1 MMMNKAQALR
11 YVDTNRQAF
20 LNALKEFASI
30 PSVST
35 DPEHKE
41 DMHRAANW
49 LVSEL
54 KRLGF
59 SNANTIKTAGHP
71 VVLAYTEPRLTNVP
85 TVLIYGH
92 YDVQPPDP
100 CDEWKNPP
108 FTPWEEGEHLYGR
121 GVSDMKGQVMAALKA
136 VEAIT
141 ATGTLPLNIIWL
153 IEGEEEIGSPNL
165 SQFLEQHRHLLKAD
179 VALNLDT
186 GMIAPDQ
193 PTITYGLRGVA
204 AFELRVYGPN
214 HDLHSGLFGGVV
226 HNPAQALCEL
236 IAGMHDSSGKVLVPG
251 FYDYVRPL
259 DDEERQELARLP
271 FNEAEL
277 TRNLGVP
284 QLYGEP
290 EFTPIER
297 IGARPTLEING
308 LYSGYTGQGSKTI
321 IPAWAMAKISTRLV
335 PDQDPEDIHQK
346 LRAYLEVN
354 CPPTVRWELI
364 ALAGSPASITD
375 RHHPGVR
382 ALAQAL
388 KNVWG
393 KEPLYRREGGS
404 VPVVG
409 MMQRILGLESAL
421 SGFGLPD
428 DHIHSPNERLHLPT
442 WYRGIQAVVE
452 FLMSYSDFA
461 HS

>member
-1 MMMNKAQALR
+1 MSDKTQALH
-11 YVDTNRQAF
+11 YVDNHRQAF
-20 LNALKEFASI
+20 LNALKEFVSI

-35 DPEHKE
+35 DPNHKE
-41 DMHRAANW
+41 DVIRAARW
-49 LVSEL
+49 LVAEL
-54 KRLGF
+54 QRLGF
-59 SNANTIKTAGHP
+59 ANTRLVETPGHP
-71 VVLAYTEPRLTNVP
+71 VVFAYNDPALPHAP

-100 CDEWKNPP
+100 YEEWKNPP
-108 FTPWEEGEHLYGR
+108 FMPWQEGEHLYGR
-121 GVSDMKGQVMAALKA
+121 GASDMKGQVVAALKA
-136 VEAIT
+136 VEAII
-141 ATGTLPLNIIWL
+141 ATGSLPVNIIWV

-165 SQFLEQHRHLLKAD
+165 SQFLEQNCHLLRAD

-204 AFELRVYGPN
+204 AFELRVYGPER
-214 HDLHSGLFGGVV
+214 DLHSGLFGGIV

-236 IAGMHDSSGKVLVPG
+236 IAGMHDASGKVLIPG
-251 FYDYVRPL
+251 FYDRVRPL
-259 DDEERQELARLP
+259 DEEERQELARLP
-271 FNEAEL
+271 LREIDL
-277 TRNLGVP
+277 VQSLGVP
-284 QLYGEP
+284 QLYGE
-290 EFTPIER
+290 EGYTAIER

-335 PDQDPEDIHQK
+335 PDQDPEEVHQQ
-346 LRAYLEVN
+346 LRAYLEAK

-364 ALAGSPASITD
+364 AFGGSPASITD

-393 KEPLYRREGGS
+393 RDPLYRREGGS

-442 WYRGIQAVVE
+442 WYRGIRAVIE
-452 FLMSYSDFA
+452 FLLSYPKIA
-461 HS
+461 QV

>member
-1 MMMNKAQALR
+1 MMSDKTQALNYIER
-11 YVDTNRQAF
+11 HRQAF
-20 LNALKEFASI
+20 LNALMEFVSI

-35 DPEHKE
+35 DSDHKGNILQ
-41 DMHRAANW
+41 AARW
-49 LVSEL
+49 LVNEL
-54 KRLGF
+54 QRLGF
-59 SNANTIKTAGHP
+59 TNARLVETPGHP
-71 VVLAYTEPRLTNVP
+71 VVFAYTDPPLLDSP

-100 CDEWKNPP
+100 YEEWKNPP
-108 FTPWEEGEHLYGR
+108 FSPWLEGEHLYGR
-121 GVSDMKGQVMAALKA
+121 GASDMKGQVVAALKA
-136 VEAIT
+136 VEAI
-141 ATGTLPLNIIWL
+141 ATTGSLPLNIIWV

-165 SQFLEQHRHLLKAD
+165 GQFLEQNRHLLRAD

-193 PTITYGLRGVA
+193 PTITYALRGVA
-204 AFELRVYGPN
+204 AFELRVYGPER
-214 HDLHSGLFGGVV
+214 DLHSGLFGGVV

-236 IAGMHDSSGKVLVPG
+236 IAGMHDASGRVLIPG
-251 FYDYVRPL
+251 FYDRVRPL
-259 DDEERQELARLP
+259 DEEERRELARIP
-271 FNEAEL
+271 FKEIEL
-277 TRNLGVP
+277 VRSLGVP
-284 QLYGEP
+284 HLYGEADY
-290 EFTPIER
+290 TPIER

-335 PDQDPEDIHQK
+335 PDQDPEEVHQQ
-346 LRAYLEVN
+346 LRAYLEAK
-354 CPPTVRWELI
+354 CPPTVRWELT
-364 ALAGSPASITD
+364 AFAGSPASITD

-382 ALAQAL
+382 ALAHAL
-388 KNVWG
+388 KSAWG
-393 KEPLYRREGGS
+393 KDPLFRREGGS

-442 WYRGIQAVVE
+442 WYRGIQAVIE
-452 FLMSYSDFA
+452 FLLSYPEFA
-461 HS
+461 RV

>member
-1 MMMNKAQALR
+1 MMTNKAQALR

-30 PSVST
+30 PSIST

-41 DMHRAANW
+41 DIRRAANW
-49 LVSEL
+49 LVAEL

-59 SNANTIKTAGHP
+59 LNANVVETAGHP
-71 VVLAYTEPRLTNVP
+71 IVLAYSEPRLTDAP

-100 CDEWKNPP
+100 CEEWKNPP

-136 VEAIT
+136 VEALI

-165 SQFLEQHRHLLKAD
+165 SEFLEQHRHLLKAD

-214 HDLHSGLFGGVV
+214 RDLHSGLFGGVV

-236 IAGMHDSSGKVLVPG
+236 LAGMHDASGKVLIPG
-251 FYDYVRPL
+251 FYDHVRPL

-271 FNEAEL
+271 LKEVEL
-277 TRNLGVP
+277 MHNLGVP
-284 QLYGEP
+284 RLYGEP
-290 EFTPIER
+290 EFSPVER

-308 LYSGYTGQGSKTI
+308 LYSGYTGHGSKTI

-335 PDQDPEDIHQK
+335 PDQDPEDIYQK
-346 LRAYLEVN
+346 LRAYLESN
-354 CPPTVRWELI
+354 CPPTVRW
-364 ALAGSPASITD
+364 
-375 RHHPGVR
+375 
-382 ALAQAL
+382 
-388 KNVWG
+388 
-393 KEPLYRREGGS
+393 
-404 VPVVG
+404 
-409 MMQRILGLESAL
+409 
-421 SGFGLPD
+421 
-428 DHIHSPNERLHLPT
+428 
-442 WYRGIQAVVE
+442 
-452 FLMSYSDFA
+452 
-461 HS
+461 

>member
-1 MMMNKAQALR
+1 MTTNKDQALR
-11 YVDTNRQAF
+11 YVDANRQAF
-20 LNALKEFASI
+20 LNTLKEFASI
-30 PSVST
+30 PSIST
-35 DPEHKE
+35 DPEHQE
-41 DMHRAANW
+41 DIRRAANW
-49 LVSEL
+49 LVYEL

-59 SNANTIKTAGHP
+59 ANANIVETAGHP
-71 VVLAYTEPRLTNVP
+71 VVLAYTHPHLPEVP

-100 CDEWKNPP
+100 YEEWKNSP
-108 FTPWEEGEHLYGR
+108 FEPWQEGDYLYGR

-136 VEAIT
+136 VEAII
-141 ATGTLPLNIIWL
+141 ATGSLPLNIIWL

-165 SQFLEQHRHLLKAD
+165 SQFLEQYRHLLKAD

-214 HDLHSGLFGGVV
+214 RDLHSGLFGGVI

-251 FYDYVRPL
+251 FYDHVRPL

-271 FNEAEL
+271 LKEVEL
-277 TRNLGVP
+277 AHSLGVP
-284 QLYGEP
+284 RLYGEP
-290 EFTPIER
+290 EFSPVER

-346 LRAYLEVN
+346 LRAYLEAN

-388 KNVWG
+388 KSVWG

-442 WYRGIQAVVE
+442 WYRGIQAVIE
-452 FLMSYSDFA
+452 FLLSYPEFTRA
-461 HS
+461 